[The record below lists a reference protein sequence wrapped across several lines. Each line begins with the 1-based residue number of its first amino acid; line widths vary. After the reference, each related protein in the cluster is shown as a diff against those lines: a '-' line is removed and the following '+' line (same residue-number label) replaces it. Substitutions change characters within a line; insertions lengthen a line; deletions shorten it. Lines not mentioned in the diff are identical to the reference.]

1 MAAFACILE
10 KEIERMVGGGKLVA
24 ATNAA
29 STRGA
34 TIVSES
40 NVEQQE
46 QDGRADFDFFIGS
59 WKFHNRCLREWLKGS
74 TSWEA
79 FGGTSVSRKILGG
92 LGHIEEVTLERASG
106 ATEEMAV
113 RLFDPQTQQ
122 WSIYVADNRNGF
134 DPRPVIGAFKDGR
147 IEGYSYE
154 PWEGKYIFRR
164 VIWSEITATS
174 FHWEQAF
181 SADGGTTWETNWIA
195 DFVRSD

>member
-1 MAAFACILE
+1 
-10 KEIERMVGGGKLVA
+10 MVGGGKLVA

-29 STRGA
+29 STRGGK
-34 TIVSES
+34 IVSES
-40 NVEQQE
+40 TFNQQE

-59 WKFHNRCLREWLKGS
+59 WKFRNRCLREWLKGCA
-74 TSWEA
+74 SWEE

-92 LGHIEEVTLERASG
+92 LGHIEEVSLERASG
-106 ATEEMAV
+106 ATEELVV

-122 WSIYVADNRNGF
+122 WSVYEADTSNGF
-134 DPRPVIGAFKDGR
+134 DSRPVIGALKDGR
-147 IEGYSYE
+147 IEGYAHV

-181 SADGGTTWETNWIA
+181 SADGGKTWETNWIA